1 MLPLSPEESANLK
14 PSPLRLAHMR
24 NAMRSFWASLRS
36 GSWLTAGRLRVYP
49 MLLLGFQAAA
59 ILALVI
65 TSDGRHDV
73 FGRPLGTDFAQVW
86 VAGGEVLG
94 GHPQEPY
101 DVQTHLAAQRAFFGP
116 ASDVYGWHY
125 PPYFLALAALL
136 ALVPYAA
143 ALALWQITTLPLYLS
158 GIRSALRRSGLSGRD
173 ILVAGL
179 AFPAVFINLTHGQN
193 GFLTAGLFAGALLCL
208 EKRPWLAGML
218 FALLVYKPQFGL
230 VIPVALI
237 AGGYWRALLAGGL
250 SFVALTAAS
259 VAAFGAQTWAAF
271 QQSLSFTRQVVLEE
285 GNIGWEKIQS
295 VFSAVRMLGGSV
307 AEAYVLQGVL
317 SASVIGAIAWLW
329 HSRADTRVKYAAL
342 MSGAL
347 LTTPYCLD
355 YDMVLT
361 GPAMAFLV
369 AHALD
374 KGFAPFERTLL
385 AAIWT
390 APLLARLI
398 AKLSYVPLGPM
409 VMIMLFALTILRARK
424 QLFEHDRRILT
435 LAPS

>member
-1 MLPLSPEESANLK
+1 
-14 PSPLRLAHMR
+14 MR

-36 GSWLTAGRLRVYP
+36 GSWLTAERLRVYP
-49 MLLLGFQAAA
+49 ALLLGFQAAA
-59 ILALVI
+59 ILALVV

-94 GHPQEPY
+94 GHPEQPF
-101 DVQTHLAAQRAFFGP
+101 DVPAHVAAQQAFFG
-116 ASDVYGWHY
+116 ATSDVYGWHY

-136 ALVPYAA
+136 ALMPYAA
-143 ALALWQITTLPLYLS
+143 ALALWQITTLPLYLA
-158 GIRSALRRSGLSGRD
+158 GIRSALRRTGLSRRD
-173 ILVAGL
+173 ILVASV

-237 AGGYWRALLAGGL
+237 AGGHWRALLAGTV
-250 SFVALTAAS
+250 SFIALTAAS
-259 VAAFGAQTWAAF
+259 VGAFGVQTWTAF
-271 QQSLSFTRQVVLEE
+271 QQSLGFTRHVVLEE

-307 AEAYVLQGVL
+307 TEAYVLQGIL
-317 SASVIGAIAWLW
+317 SPLVIGAIAWVW
-329 HSRADTRVKYAAL
+329 HSRADTRLKYAAL

-355 YDMVLT
+355 YDMVLI
-361 GPAMAFLV
+361 GPAMAFLI
-369 AHALD
+369 AHALEN
-374 KGFAPFERTLL
+374 GFAPFERTLL
-385 AAIWT
+385 AAIWF

-398 AKLSYVPLGPM
+398 SKLSYIPLGPM
-409 VMIMLFALTILRARK
+409 AMITLLALILLRARK
-424 QLFEHDRRILT
+424 QLFEHERPILT
-435 LAPS
+435 LAPR

>member
-1 MLPLSPEESANLK
+1 
-14 PSPLRLAHMR
+14 MR
-24 NAMRSFWASLRS
+24 NAVRSFWVSLRS
-36 GSWLTAGRLRVYP
+36 GSWLTAERLRVYP
-49 MLLLGFQAAA
+49 TLLLGFQAAA
-59 ILALVI
+59 ILALVV

-86 VAGGEVLG
+86 VAGGEVLAG
-94 GHPQEPY
+94 LPQEPY
-101 DVQTHLAAQRAFFGP
+101 DVQAHVAAQRAFFGA

-136 ALVPYAA
+136 ALVPYGA
-143 ALALWQITTLPLYLS
+143 ALALWQLSTLPLYLAS
-158 GIRSALRRSGLSGRD
+158 IRCILRRSGLSGRD
-173 ILVAGL
+173 VLVAGL

-230 VIPVALI
+230 VIPLALI
-237 AGGYWRALLAGGL
+237 AGGYWRALLAGAA

-259 VAAFGAQTWAAF
+259 VAAFGVQTWIAF
-271 QQSLSFTRQVVLEE
+271 QQSLGFTRQVVLEE

-307 AEAYVLQGVL
+307 TEAYVLQGIL
-317 SASVIGAIAWLW
+317 SASVVGAIAWLW
-329 HSRADTRVKYAAL
+329 HSRANTRLKHAAL
-342 MSGAL
+342 LSGAL

-355 YDMVLT
+355 YDMVLI
-361 GPAMAFLV
+361 GPAMALLV

-374 KGFAPFERTLL
+374 NGFAPFERTLL
-385 AAIWT
+385 AAIWI

-398 AKLSYVPLGPM
+398 AKLSYIPLGPS
-409 VMIMLFALTILRARK
+409 VMITLFALIILRAR
-424 QLFEHDRRILT
+424 LEPFEQDRRILT